1 MSDAT
6 QAPANPETPRT
17 GHSLASHL
25 VPLRKNW
32 GWLMGAGII
41 LILLG
46 MFGLVAA
53 NLFTVASVLS
63 FGAMM
68 LVAGGVLIAD
78 AFRREGWKS
87 RVAVLAIGALY
98 IATGAV
104 VFYNPLQAVVALT
117 ILCAAM
123 LVATGVLRI
132 IMAFQMREL
141 VVWGWVLASGIL
153 SLLLGIFIM
162 VQLPQAAAWVLG
174 TFLAIELIFQG
185 WAYVFLAR
193 AIRSTFDG
201 VPPKPAA

>member
-6 QAPANPETPRT
+6 QAPATPPTPRT

-41 LILLG
+41 LVLLG
-46 MFGLVAA
+46 IFGLVAA
-53 NLFTVASVLS
+53 NLFTVVSVLS

-68 LVAGGVLIAD
+68 LIAGGVLIAD

-87 RVAVLAIGALY
+87 RVAVLVIGALY
-98 IATGAV
+98 IATGALV
-104 VFYNPLQAVVALT
+104 LYNPLQAVVALT

-123 LVATGVLRI
+123 LVATGALRI
-132 IMAFQMREL
+132 VMAFQMREL

-162 VQLPQAAAWVLG
+162 VQLPQAATWVLG

-185 WAYVFLAR
+185 WTYIFVAR

-201 VPPKPAA
+201 VHPKPAA

>member
-6 QAPANPETPRT
+6 QAPVTPGTPRT
-17 GHSLASHL
+17 GQSLAAHL
-25 VPLRKNW
+25 VPLRRNW
-32 GWLMGAGII
+32 GWLMAAGII
-41 LILLG
+41 LVLLG
-46 MFGLVAA
+46 IFGLVAA
-53 NLFTVASVLS
+53 NLFTVVSVLS

-87 RVAVLAIGALY
+87 RVAVIAIGLLY
-98 IATGAV
+98 IATGAL

-132 IMAFQMREL
+132 VMAFQMREL
-141 VVWGWVLASGIL
+141 MVWGWVLASGIL

-162 VQLPQAAAWVLG
+162 VMLPQAAAWVLG

-185 WAYVFLAR
+185 WTYIFIAR

-201 VPPKPAA
+201 AHPKPAA